1 MSNKYHI
8 AATGKNA
15 GQYVPCDAKVS
26 CRIGGEHISKDQA
39 EIKNLILSGEE
50 ILAKAQT
57 QNNDTQ
63 PVDNHYRDVTNLYSI
78 SHQDILKREGFD
90 IISFEEFGYYQGD
103 YASIVAKDGKIGLA
117 VIGYGSCGGCDA
129 LLDIKENTSYA
140 PDEEDFKNNPKDEES
155 IYTATTDFVGNSMMT
170 LNQIQSKLSGFHF
183 AKESLSDGEREIL
196 YMAEALLHRVNDINE
211 TVKPRKPRQP
221 RRSDEMKALLK
232 QKEDLAESQE
242 LLQDYANSISNN
254 VRYGTYEELKN
265 HITGE
270 DNVIKWYSSDAGF
283 AEARKNL
290 LDALDK
296 AFDK

>member
-8 AATGKNA
+8 AQTGKNS
-15 GQYVPCDAKVS
+15 GKYVPCNAKVS

-140 PDEEDFKNNPKDEES
+140 PDEEDFKNNPKEAEES
-155 IYTATTDFVGNSMMT
+155 
-170 LNQIQSKLSGFHF
+170 
-183 AKESLSDGEREIL
+183 
-196 YMAEALLHRVNDINE
+196 
-211 TVKPRKPRQP
+211 
-221 RRSDEMKALLK
+221 LK
-232 QKEDLAESQE
+232 KYKEDLAESQE